1 AICSGVWSHP
11 VGLVI
16 EETPYRDGREWTRQV
31 RPVRNDEKAAM
42 VGIDIGTLLRKSG
55 FDRIFILKV
64 DIERAE
70 SVVFSSNYEQWIN
83 SVDNIVIELHDEECR
98 AVFMKA
104 IASADFAISQCDE
117 LTVCKRTFR

>member
-1 AICSGVWSHP
+1 
-11 VGLVI
+11 
-16 EETPYRDGREWTRQV
+16 
-31 RPVRNDEKAAM
+31 M